1 MIVRYQKKV
10 NPGVSGNEEESG
22 KPQSGADN
30 DTCRCKKTSEMTT
43 RELFKLMIND
53 LSFWKRVK
61 KE

>member
-10 NPGVSGNEEESG
+10 NPGVSGNEEKSG
-22 KPQSGADN
+22 KPQAAADN
-30 DTCRCKKTSEMTT
+30 DACRCKETAGMKP
-43 RELFKLMIND
+43 RELFKLMISD